1 MPIFRL
7 LTLGPNR
14 KIEAANDIECADEE
28 EAIAQATQLLDGH
41 DMELWQHGHFIQFFK
56 SKD

>member
-14 KIEAANDIECADEE
+14 KIEAATDIECADEE

-41 DMELWQHGHFIQFFK
+41 DMELWQYGYFIQFK